1 MKRNTIETVLG
12 AVVLFV
18 AGFFLYFAYS
28 TSTIKTTEGYT
39 LNAKFDRIDGL
50 VIGSDVRVG
59 GVKVGSVTRLGVDP
73 ATYQAEVQFTIRQ
86 DIKVPT
92 DSSAEITS
100 AGLLGDKF
108 LAIIPGG
115 DDTFLKHGDE
125 VSLTQ
130 SSVNLEQ
137 LIGQAIFST
146 TEKDDKG
153 KESDKTDTDET
164 KKKKK

>member
-28 TSTIKTTEGYT
+28 TSTIKTTKGYT
-39 LNAKFDRIDGL
+39 LSAKFDRIDGL
-50 VIGSDVRVG
+50 VIGSDVRIG
-59 GVKVGSVTRLGVDP
+59 GVKIGSITHLDVDP
-73 ATYQAEVQFTIRQ
+73 ATYQAEVQFTIQ
-86 DIKVPT
+86 QSINVPT

-115 DDTFLKHGDE
+115 DDTFLKQGEE

-137 LIGQAIFST
+137 LIGQAIFSS
-146 TEKDDKG
+146 TEKEDKG
-153 KESDKTDTDET
+153 KESDKKEDGTN